1 MIELLVLPLL
11 MLNNLTL
18 DDFSTSAEWVESPD
32 ILSTRHYYQW
42 RSSQKSSDQYNK
54 IYSQSYWGL
63 PKDTV
68 LQSGV
73 GPVQWFY
80 LHTTGPK
87 YELYY
92 DNQSYSNSSELRV
105 ISGYLPKPKKNI
117 NRISIN
123 SVSFSPIVY
132 QYNEEVVTIKTTVTV
147 KWEKRIKRALLPGF
161 KTKYYSDDKELST
174 TYKNTTLLWQDLE
187 AYNQIIPAT
196 VTNHSSA
203 YTTINI
209 NIPDGCSHYTITAT
223 SENNS
228 AHYIKTNY
236 VYHKL
241 YENCYY
247 VESFETLDHAGMRP
261 FGKNTFLLQNDE
273 YDVKMYASSPFE
285 NTELNLNVS
294 HIDEYKE
301 KRELNKYYFTAMLTL
316 IITGLM
322 VKKYY
327 GSY

>member
-18 DDFSTSAEWVESPD
+18 DDFSTSAEWSDSID
-32 ILSTRHYYQW
+32 ILSTRHYYRWTGSKTSREQN
-42 RSSQKSSDQYNK
+42 RE

-68 LQSGV
+68 FQSGV

-80 LHTTGPK
+80 LHSTGPK

-92 DNQSYSNSSELRV
+92 KNQSYSNTSELRI

-123 SVSFSPIVY
+123 SVSFSPVVY
-132 QYNEEVVTIKTTVTV
+132 QYNEDTVTIKTTVTV

-161 KTKYYSDDKELST
+161 KTIYYSNKKELST
-174 TYKNTTLLWQDLE
+174 TYRNNTLQWPGQET
-187 AYNQIIPAT
+187 YKQIIPVI
-196 VTNHSSA
+196 VTNHSLA

-209 NIPDGCSHYTITAT
+209 KILDSCSHYTINAV
-223 SENNS
+223 SENNF
-228 AHYIKTNY
+228 AYYIKTNY
-236 VYHKL
+236 IYYEL
-241 YENCYY
+241 YKNCYY

-261 FGKNTFLLQNDE
+261 FGKNTYLLQNGE
-273 YDVKMYASSPFE
+273 YDVKMYANSPFE

-301 KRELNKYYFTAMLTL
+301 KRELNKDYFIAMLTL

-327 GSY
+327 GPY

>member
-1 MIELLVLPLL
+1 
-11 MLNNLTL
+11 MLNNLTV
-18 DDFSTSAEWVESPD
+18 DDFSTAPDWSESTD
-32 ILSTRHYYQW
+32 ILNSRYYYQW
-42 RSSQKSSDQYNK
+42 RGSQKTSKQYVR

-63 PKDTV
+63 PKDTIF
-68 LQSGV
+68 QPGV

-80 LHTTGPK
+80 LHATSPK
-87 YELYY
+87 HELYY
-92 DNQSYSNSSELRV
+92 ENQSYSNSSELRI

-123 SVSFSPIVY
+123 SVTFSQVDY
-132 QYNEEVVTIKTTVTV
+132 QYTEDYVTIKSTVTV
-147 KWEKRIKRALLPGF
+147 DWQKRIKRKLLPGF
-161 KTKYYSDDKELST
+161 KTIYYNDKKELST
-174 TYKNTTLLWQDLE
+174 IYRNNTLLWPGLE
-187 AYNQIIPAT
+187 SYNQIIPVT

-209 NIPDGCSHYTITAT
+209 KIPDGCSHYTINAV
-223 SENNS
+223 SDNNY

-247 VESFETLDHAGMRP
+247 VESFDTLDHAGMRP
-261 FGKNTFLLQNDE
+261 FGKNTFILPNDE
-273 YDVKMYASSPFE
+273 YDVKVYASSPFE
-285 NTELNLNVS
+285 IVELELNVS

-301 KRELNKYYFTAMLTL
+301 KRELNKDYFIALLTL
-316 IITGLM
+316 IIVGLA
-322 VKKYY
+322 VKRYY

>member
-18 DDFSTSAEWVESPD
+18 DDFSTSVEWGESTD
-32 ILSTRHYYQW
+32 ILDSRYYYQW
-42 RSSQKSSDQYNK
+42 RSSQKSSEQYDE

-63 PKDTV
+63 PEDTIF
-68 LQSGV
+68 QSGV

-80 LHTTGPK
+80 LHSTGPK

-92 DNQSYSNSSELRV
+92 DNQSYSNSSELKI

-123 SVSFSPIVY
+123 SVTFSPVEY
-132 QYNEEVVTIKTTVTV
+132 QYNEDTVTIKTTVTV
-147 KWEKRIKRALLPGF
+147 EWEKRIKRALRPGF
-161 KTKYYSDDKELST
+161 KTKYYSAKKELST
-174 TYKNTTLLWQDLE
+174 EHINNTIIWPGLE
-187 AYNQIIPAT
+187 AYNQIILVT

-209 NIPDGCSHYTITAT
+209 EIPDGCSHYTINAG
-223 SENNS
+223 SANNS
-228 AHYIKTNY
+228 AYYIKTNY
-236 VYHKL
+236 VYYKL

-247 VESFETLDHAGMRP
+247 VESFETLNHAGMRP

-301 KRELNKYYFTAMLTL
+301 KRELNKDYFIALLTL
-316 IITGLM
+316 IITGVM
-322 VKKYY
+322 VNKYY